1 MKRWRVPEVVQTS
14 LMDCGPAALKCVLE
28 GFGIAVPYA
37 TIRERCLTDVD
48 GTSIDALAALGGELG
63 LEAHEVLVARDSF
76 LLPEADCLPAIVVT
90 RTGAGALH
98 FIVVWSVL
106 GPFVQIMD
114 PSSGR
119 AWVRKSGLLE
129 RMADVELPMADT
141 TWRAWAGAESGLA
154 PLRARLR
161 EVGARANERAQLI
174 DAAVADPTWR
184 ALAALDA
191 AVRMVASLVAADAL
205 ARGAESVRFLSGVLK
220 RFTEG
225 GSGSEVIPPRFWWA
239 TPAARAEGKLRLR
252 GAVVVRFGPGSQRAE
267 TIDVPAC
274 STPRSGAL
282 PGPFAAALAGPTV
295 TPLRLVADLA
305 ALDHPRA
312 ALLLGVAITATVV
325 VTTLDALLF
334 RGALEAS
341 RQLTLGYQRAGGV
354 AVVATLTAIGLAL
367 EWLVSTLVHRVG
379 RAIEVRLRAGL
390 LEKLPRLEDRYLQ
403 SRPTSD
409 MASRGHAMQVLR
421 EIPGLAARVL
431 RAAFTLVATVI
442 GLVWIDPACWAWA
455 VLAAASAAVLPYLL
469 SRPLAER
476 SMRMRTHASALD
488 RFYLDALL
496 GATPVRV
503 HGAQRAVRREHESLL
518 VDWSTAARS
527 LQAQT
532 SLMQGVQLLATTAF
546 SVVLVGSFVSRSGA
560 TASLLLLVFWALRL
574 SATGNELALTF
585 GALRDL
591 RNVAARLFAPLGA
604 PERDPPL
611 SEGAGVDLGLG
622 RGGVAVRFRA
632 VTAGASGRTILSHVT
647 ADIPPGAHVGIVG
660 ASGAGKS
667 SLVGLLL
674 GFLPVSGGTLEVDGA
689 ALDATRLARLRPHTA
704 WVDPAV
710 HIWNRS
716 LLDNLASG
724 QVPSDALPRAMSDAD
739 LLEVV
744 ERLPEGMRTNLYEG
758 GVRLSGGQGQRVR
771 LARAL
776 LHPGSRLVLLDE
788 PFRGMPRRQRQSVLQ
803 RARAH
808 WARSTLIL
816 VSHDVSDTVGLDR
829 VIVMDGGT
837 VVEQGQ
843 PEELLARDSR
853 YRALVLADAA
863 LRTATWSKELW
874 SQRSVAFG
882 TIVEGADA

>member
-1 MKRWRVPEVVQTS
+1 
-14 LMDCGPAALKCVLE
+14 
-28 GFGIAVPYA
+28 
-37 TIRERCLTDVD
+37 
-48 GTSIDALAALGGELG
+48 
-63 LEAHEVLVARDSF
+63 
-76 LLPEADCLPAIVVT
+76 
-90 RTGAGALH
+90 
-98 FIVVWSVL
+98 
-106 GPFVQIMD
+106 
-114 PSSGR
+114 
-119 AWVRKSGLLE
+119 
-129 RMADVELPMADT
+129 
-141 TWRAWAGAESGLA
+141 
-154 PLRARLR
+154 
-161 EVGARANERAQLI
+161 
-174 DAAVADPTWR
+174 
-184 ALAALDA
+184 
-191 AVRMVASLVAADAL
+191 
-205 ARGAESVRFLSGVLK
+205 
-220 RFTEG
+220 
-225 GSGSEVIPPRFWWA
+225 
-239 TPAARAEGKLRLR
+239 KLRLR
-252 GAVVVRFGPGSQRAE
+252 GAVVVRFGQGSG
-267 TIDVPAC
+267 PAPVEVMNVEC
-274 STPRSGAL
+274 TKRSGAL
-282 PGPFAAALAGPTV
+282 PEPFAAALAAPKV
-295 TPLRLVADLA
+295 APLRLVAELA

-312 ALLLGVAITATVV
+312 ALVLVLAVAAAVV

-354 AVVATLTAIGLAL
+354 AVLAALTGVGLAL
-367 EWLVSTLVHRVG
+367 EWFVASLVHRVG
-379 RAIEVRLRAGL
+379 RALEVRLRAGL

-421 EIPGLAARVL
+421 EIPGLAARVG
-431 RAAFTLVATVI
+431 RASFTLVATVV
-442 GLVWIDPACWAWA
+442 GLVWIDPHGWPWA
-455 VLAAASAAVLPYLL
+455 VLGAGSAALLPYLL

-488 RFYLDALL
+488 RFYLDALR

-518 VDWSTAARS
+518 VDWSGAARS
-527 LQAQT
+527 LHAQT
-532 SLMQGVQLLATTAF
+532 SLMQGVQLLATSAF
-546 SVVLVGSFVSRSGA
+546 SIVLVGSFVARSGA

-604 PERDPPL
+604 PERDPLLP
-611 SEGAGVDLGLG
+611 EGPCGPVG

-632 VTAGASGRTILSHVT
+632 VGSGASGRTILRDVT
-647 ADIPPGAHVGIVG
+647 ADIPPGAHVGVVG

-674 GFLPVSGGTLEVDGA
+674 GFLPVTEGTVEVDGA
-689 ALDATRLARLRPHTA
+689 ALDAARLAHLRPQTA

-710 HIWNRS
+710 HLWNRS
-716 LLDNLASG
+716 LLDNLAFGQAPSG
-724 QVPSDALPRAMSDAD
+724 ALPRAMADAD

-744 ERLPEGMRTNLYEG
+744 ERLPEGMQTNLYEG

-776 LHPGSRLVLLDE
+776 LRAGSRLVLLDE

-808 WARSTLIL
+808 WERSTLIL
-816 VSHDVSDTVGLDR
+816 VSHDVSDTVDLDR

-837 VVEQGQ
+837 VVEQGAPQ
-843 PEELLARDSR
+843 ELLARDSR

-874 SQRSVAFG
+874 SQRSV
-882 TIVEGADA
+882 VEGAIASGVDA